1 MLLRSSPLL
10 LREGGHHQQPGG
22 AGSAVVAGMACS
34 SVIGRL
40 RARPLHQQR
49 GAALLA
55 AMLTVT
61 LVATFAAA
69 ALWQQWRG
77 VEVETA
83 ERNRVQAAWVLL
95 GALDWSRLILR
106 EDGLTGGPDHL
117 GEPWAIALQEAR
129 LSTFLAAGGQ
139 NASLDPSYDTRD
151 AFLSGQVLDAQARLN
166 AANLVVDG
174 KVSARA
180 VASFAR
186 LFALLGLQP
195 EMATELASQMQK
207 AQASSAG
214 ESAPLMPRR
223 MEDLVWLGL
232 PQAAV
237 PLLAPYVTLLPAATP
252 VNLNT
257 ASAEVL
263 YASGATNDL
272 ADAQRLV
279 SVRQKTHFK
288 SVSDASKLLGSGDSL
303 STVNFST
310 NTRFFEVR
318 GRLRLDQTTVEERS
332 LLQRDG
338 GLVRTLW
345 RARGTV
351 QGLDEALAAASPR

>member
-1 MLLRSSPLL
+1 MTP
-10 LREGGHHQQPGG
+10 HH
-22 AGSAVVAGMACS
+22 A
-34 SVIGRL
+34 IR
-40 RARPLHQQR
+40 RRHR

-106 EDGLTGGPDHL
+106 EDGLNGGPDHL
-117 GEPWAIALQEAR
+117 AEPWAIPLQEAR
-129 LSTFLAAGGQ
+129 LSTFLAAGG
-139 NASLDPSYDTRD
+139 NDASLDPTYDTRD

-174 KVSARA
+174 KVSASA

-186 LFALLGLQP
+186 LFALLGLQA
-195 EMATELASQMQK
+195 EMATELAAQMQK
-207 AQASSAG
+207 AQTSSAG

-232 PQAAV
+232 PQALV
-237 PLLAPYVTLLPAATP
+237 PLLAPYVTLLPTATP

-263 YASGATNDL
+263 YASGATTDL

-279 SVRQKTHFK
+279 SARQKTHFK
-288 SVSDASKLLGSGDSL
+288 NVSDASKLLGSGDSL
-303 STVNFST
+303 NTVNFSIGS
-310 NTRFFEVR
+310 RFFEVR

-338 GLVRTLW
+338 GAVRTLW
-345 RARGTV
+345 RERGTV
-351 QGLDEALAAASPR
+351 HGLDEALAAAPPR